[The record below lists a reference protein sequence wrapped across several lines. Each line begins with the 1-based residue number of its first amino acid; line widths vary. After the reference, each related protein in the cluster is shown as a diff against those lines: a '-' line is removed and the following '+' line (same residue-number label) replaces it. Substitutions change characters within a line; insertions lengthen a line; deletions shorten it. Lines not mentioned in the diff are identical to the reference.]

1 MKVYKDNEIIK
12 AAKYRQCALGFLNRM
27 EKEGDVKLIQVTVD
41 DNIATFHYEGV
52 REGSPIAF
60 DIPVKKNKQELGI
73 TCTYGGKTRA
83 FDFGQYFDRGDFDI
97 WLNSVAKLDSDEAK
111 AGTLPMLVED
121 WLTIPGNKEFYEKAK
136 AAFLPY
142 AFTDIH
148 LDADRF
154 VAMPQDKLSLCTAM
168 SKDHPVLVYN
178 ADINDFSLSKDIDEM
193 HYGFCIT
200 SRRTVIV
207 TYNVSEYHSR
217 LNELM
222 QRMFPEFTSR
232 LKGSINTYFYIETD
246 LETAVGIVS
255 SSWNRML
262 DVYGEEA
269 KRHGMPDSW
278 RTATSWTKDG
288 PVYPKGS
295 AEAKQ
300 VDGILAARKDEV
312 IDRHTKNIISLF
324 ERRYNTKLPD
334 YFEGAEFLHE
344 TEDWCVEYPH
354 IDHYLAFL
362 SIPYKFPKVK
372 GSKVTWA
379 KKSVKVRIYYT
390 GHNDRL
396 VLEYVVPAKFTVM
409 CGTYEWFHEA
419 QKHDDEKQMIIQG
432 GRARQKEV
440 GFSGI
445 KHLKERL
452 DEIQQF
458 AKYKGFE

>member
-27 EKEGDVKLIQVTVD
+27 EKEGDVTLIQVTVD
-41 DNIATFHYEGV
+41 DNVATFHYEGV
-52 REGSPIAF
+52 REGSPITF

-73 TCTYGGKTRA
+73 DCTYGGKTRA
-83 FDFGQYFDRGDFDI
+83 FDFDQYFDRGDFDI

-121 WLTIPGNKEFYEKAK
+121 WLTIPGNQEFYEKAK
-136 AAFLPY
+136 AALLPY
-142 AFTDIH
+142 AYFEDH
-148 LDADRF
+148 LDSDR
-154 VAMPQDKLSLCTAM
+154 VIAMPQDSYSLCSAM
-168 SKDHPVLVYN
+168 SKPHPVLVYN
-178 ADINDFSLSKDIDEM
+178 ASIKDFSLNNDIGEM

-200 SRRTVIV
+200 SRRTVV
-207 TYNVSEYHSR
+207 VMYSVYEHSSR
-217 LNELM
+217 QNELM
-222 QRMFPEFTSR
+222 QRMFPEFTKR
-232 LKGSINTYFYIETD
+232 IKGTIDTDFYIETD

-255 SSWNRML
+255 SAWNRML

-295 AEAKQ
+295 AEAKHI
-300 VDGILAARKDEV
+300 DGILSARKDEV
-312 IDRHTKNIISLF
+312 IDRNIKNIAEMF
-324 ERRYNTKLPD
+324 ERRYNTKLTE
-334 YFEGAEFLHE
+334 YFKGAEFLRE
-344 TEDWCVEYPH
+344 TEEWCIKNPH
-354 IDHYLAFL
+354 SDNYLAFL
-362 SIPYKFPKVK
+362 RVPYQFPKVK

-379 KKSVKVRIYYT
+379 KKSVKVCIYYT
-390 GHNDRL
+390 GHYDRL
-396 VLEYVVPAKFTVM
+396 DVEYVVPAKFTVM
-409 CGTYEWFHEA
+409 CGTYDWFHEA

-432 GRARQKEV
+432 GRARQKEL

-458 AKYKGFE
+458 AKYKGIE